1 MRVLLRVLAP
11 LLGLGLAAAG
21 ALLVIEVTAA
31 WLLGAEISAGGTS
44 IVADPGQQGVL
55 VPWRAWRSGL
65 EALTWRSLLMLAVC
79 AAVALLGL
87 LLVVLAGGARRRD
100 IRLEDPAENVSV
112 TTSPRVL
119 ARLVGQRVR
128 AQDQVASASVT
139 ASARAVK
146 VVAVCRGEVPEGL
159 PAGVGAGAGALLE
172 ELPLAR
178 RPRLAVS
185 VRSDGGPR

>member
-21 ALLVIEVTAA
+21 ALLMIEVTAA
-31 WLLGAEISAGGTS
+31 WLLG
-44 IVADPGQQGVL
+44 DQGVL
-55 VPWRAWRSGL
+55 VPWPAWQSAL
-65 EALTWRSLLMLAVC
+65 DSLTWRSLLVIAVC

-87 LLVVLAGGARRRD
+87 LLVVLAGTARRRD
-100 IRLEDPAENVSV
+100 IRLQDPAEDVSV

-128 AQDQVASASVT
+128 AEEQVASASVT

-159 PAGVGAGAGALLE
+159 SAGVGAGAGALLDD
-172 ELPLAR
+172 LPLAR